1 MRGAAIGRI
10 GRVMKTDDL
19 VWRGVGVALMGL
31 GCAPGL
37 IDASRTMPSGN
48 VTIACLG
55 AVVAIIGLILA
66 INGRRVGV
74 ILRIE
79 RSKHREL
86 PLLVRQSRRS
96 RSVDWRR

>member
-1 MRGAAIGRI
+1 MRPAAIGRT
-10 GRVMKTDDL
+10 GSAMKTGDL
-19 VWRGVGVALMGL
+19 VWRGAGLALIGL

-37 IDASRTMPSGN
+37 IDAARPTGSGN
-48 VTIACLG
+48 ATIACLG
-55 AVVAIIGLILA
+55 AILATVGLILA